1 MPSPFVLAAAEST
14 AVYPNFGA
22 VGGAGQLASI
32 IGALLTIILIA
43 AVLMLI
49 VCAVTWAVAGS
60 HGNVHAASRAKTGL
74 WIAVGSA
81 ALAGAGVTWVN
92 FLLHV
97 GSTL

>member
-1 MPSPFVLAAAEST
+1 MPSAVVLAT
-14 AVYPNFGA
+14 DVYPNFGA

-32 IGALLTIILIA
+32 IGALLTIILVV

-60 HGNVHAASRAKTGL
+60 HGNVHAASRAKAGV

-92 FLLHV
+92 YLLHV

>member
-1 MPSPFVLAAAEST
+1 MPSAFVLASD
-14 AVYPNFGA
+14 VYPNFGA
-22 VGGAGQLASI
+22 VGGSGQLASI
-32 IGALLTIILIA
+32 IGALLTVILIV

-49 VCAVTWAVAGS
+49 VCAVACAVAGA
-60 HGNVHAASRAKTGL
+60 HGNVHAASRAKAGV

-97 GSTL
+97 GSML